1 MQSWDM
7 APQWVREAVGR
18 CLHDLQQPTVID
30 VPLDWVVDALF
41 PDQGEID
48 ALFLDRAESGELIPN
63 PDARVD
69 RFSSPF
75 APTGSEL
82 VIACAELLQY
92 QAFPESAEAWGQ
104 ARPACRGHGHPAKPT
119 VLDGEAWW
127 ICPSTGH
134 RLSLIGE
141 YEHPVDKRTRR
152 ELRRER
158 RRQRR

>member
-30 VPLDWVVDALF
+30 VPLHWVVDALF
-41 PDQGEID
+41 PDPGEID

-92 QAFPESAEAWGQ
+92 QASPSPQKRGAKRGRLVEGMATRQSQRSWT
-104 ARPACRGHGHPAKPT
+104 ARPGGSAPA
-119 VLDGEAWW
+119 
-127 ICPSTGH
+127 
-134 RLSLIGE
+134 
-141 YEHPVDKRTRR
+141 PVIASR
-152 ELRRER
+152 
-158 RRQRR
+158 